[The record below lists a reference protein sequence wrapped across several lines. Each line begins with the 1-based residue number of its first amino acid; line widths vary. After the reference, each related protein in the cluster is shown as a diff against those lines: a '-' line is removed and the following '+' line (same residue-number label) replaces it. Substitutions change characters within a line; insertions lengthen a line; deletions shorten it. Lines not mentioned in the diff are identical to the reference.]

1 MEDSPVSTKSEKIGG
16 FDKWDITSAFRTLED
31 AREILA
37 DNKKVAAIKI
47 YAKERMAATKEVAA
61 QLNLE
66 KTVSKKLSKMYGKK

>member
-1 MEDSPVSTKSEKIGG
+1 MGDITVPKSEKIGG

-47 YAKERMAATKEVAA
+47 YAKERMVATKEVAA

-66 KTVSKKLSKMYGKK
+66 KTVGKKLSKMYGKK